1 MADPSA
7 EGISRAGSRLD
18 RVGWTALGYAP
29 FRWFL
34 AAMLASTS
42 ANFVYY
48 AALGWY
54 VLEVT
59 GSPAAVGFAF
69 TAAGLPILFLTPHA
83 GVLTDRLGARRGD
96 QVVVTN
102 DGRALQEMIGRDTPG
117 RWSVLG
123 LPDA

>member
-83 GVLTDRLGARRGD
+83 GVLTDRLGARRM
-96 QVVVTN
+96 
-102 DGRALQEMIGRDTPG
+102 L
-117 RWSVLG
+117 SL
-123 LPDA
+123 